1 MRRGA
6 KWFLLAAGFALLV
19 WTFRSVG
26 LDTLL
31 ENLRLM
37 GWAWAWLFPVY
48 GLVYAL
54 NTLGWEYAFPR
65 RIRVPF
71 HDLFLIR
78 IIGESLNAAI
88 PAAASL
94 GGEPVKVA
102 LLASRHNVSKS
113 ETYAS
118 ALIVHTTL
126 WLSLNLFI
134 VGALIVTHRTMPLTP
149 FLKDSVMV
157 FLLVL
162 GIGAMML
169 FWGLHA
175 GIFMA
180 AYRLGQRFG
189 WWGIEGEKRL
199 ARYAALDEDIR
210 AFYRAHRERFVL
222 STLFN
227 LCAWLVANL
236 EILIIAHVLGLPFGF
251 FEAWLIQALIQVV
264 RMVTFFVPGSV
275 GVQEGGIVLLF
286 AQFGLPVQAGL
297 ALAVILRVREL
308 AWMGAGMLL
317 WASLKD
323 PAQKI

>member
-1 MRRGA
+1 
-6 KWFLLAAGFALLV
+6 L
-19 WTFRSVG
+19 
-26 LDTLL
+26 
-31 ENLRLM
+31 
-37 GWAWAWLFPVY
+37 PVY

-71 HDLFLIR
+71 CDLFLIR
-78 IIGESLNAAI
+78 IIGESLNAAL

-102 LLASRHNVSKS
+102 LLSSRHKVSQS
-113 ETYAS
+113 ETVAS
-118 ALIVHTTL
+118 TLIVHTTL

-134 VGALIVTHRTMPLTP
+134 VGALIATRHTMPLTP
-149 FLKDSVMV
+149 FLKHAVTG

-162 GIGAMML
+162 GIGAVVL

-175 GIFMA
+175 GVFMA
-180 AYRLGQRFG
+180 AYRLGERFG
-189 WWGIEGEKRL
+189 WWGAEGEKKL
-199 ARYAALDEDIR
+199 ARYAVLDEDIR
-210 AFYRAHRERFVL
+210 AFYRENRGRFFL

-227 LCAWLVANL
+227 LGAWLAVNL
-236 EILIIAHVLGLPFGF
+236 EILIIARVLGLPFGF

-264 RMVTFFVPGSV
+264 RMATFFVPGSV
-275 GVQEGGIVLLF
+275 GTQEGGIVLLF

-308 AWMGAGMLL
+308 AWMGTGMLL
-317 WASLKD
+317 WAGLKN
-323 PAQKI
+323 PAPKH